1 MRTDQKGERIMG
13 ATGHLG
19 TAWRKR
25 DYHRQWLWR
34 EANRLFDFFQNRAF
48 NPLGGFHELDAEGR
62 PLNPGNP
69 VRGIHSTARMVHCFS
84 IGSLLG
90 RPGSDDIVD
99 HGMKYLWKN
108 IATRSVAATIGR
120 STIPAFSIPANRAMA
135 TPSCCSLRRAPSLP
149 ATPMPIA

>member
-1 MRTDQKGERIMG
+1 M
-13 ATGHLG
+13 GHLG

-62 PLNPGNP
+62 PINPGNP
-69 VRGIHSTARMVHCFS
+69 VRGIHSTARMVHCFA

-99 HGMKYLWKN
+99 HGMKFLWEKH
-108 IATRSVAATIGR
+108 RDHER
-120 STIPAFSIPANRAMA
+120 DDYH
-135 TPSCCSLRRAPSLP
+135 
-149 ATPMPIA
+149 

>member
-48 NPLGGFHELDAEGR
+48 NPVGGFHELDAEGR

-69 VRGIHSTARMVHCFS
+69 VRGIHSTA
-84 IGSLLG
+84 
-90 RPGSDDIVD
+90 
-99 HGMKYLWKN
+99 
-108 IATRSVAATIGR
+108 IAFPLAACSAAPARTIS
-120 STIPAFSIPANRAMA
+120 STTA
-135 TPSCCSLRRAPSLP
+135 
-149 ATPMPIA
+149 